1 MIESLNE
8 LRSTVFSAFVFII
21 LCNLCQNS
29 SCTRWLYYKPVEV
42 IIKNTIVYF
51 CDFMSRNEASN
62 KRKLEEID
70 FFYTL
75 VLIFQCYPFI
85 NIRDYNDYIIDE

>member
-1 MIESLNE
+1 
-8 LRSTVFSAFVFII
+8 
-21 LCNLCQNS
+21 
-29 SCTRWLYYKPVEV
+29 
-42 IIKNTIVYF
+42 
-51 CDFMSRNEASN
+51 MSRNEASN